1 MLCCVVY
8 MVIRD
13 PISKVISY
21 AFLMYWSIAIILS
34 EIRPFGFFKVHDETY
49 LIILVGITSFI
60 IGMCLYRGNIT
71 RKYEQNIP
79 SLEIKINSFIRNKW
93 LAIFILIVSLYEAQ
107 FIPAALA
114 QTALDSSVITED
126 RLDVMFQGNS
136 IGLLLSIYVLRP
148 LFHVVAVI
156 VAYVLI
162 KRKRIPFLSW
172 VAYITFFCI
181 FGILNGGRALFII
194 FLIYVIFEYIILNPI
209 KFLQKIKFKTFL
221 IIGLLGSC
229 IFIGMMHMTNYRLY
243 GTFEIEDHNR
253 EEIAQL
259 QSDSFIKYSV
269 LPIVLFDYSLQHDY
283 FNKFGGYKY
292 GRMTFSG
299 ADVFVRGIARKIGVK
314 DYQSTEEIVLYLQDN
329 WVQCTPTKQYNY
341 AYTAFFYNY
350 QDFGIFGVII
360 LPIIFGYLMRKI
372 VFRYYMKPTV
382 PLFIF
387 INLCFYLVIFT
398 VFTDGLNNLWIYAYL
413 FYLFIAEIIV
423 KNRGIANKK
432 QISFISSDSTKI
444 IN

>member
-1 MLCCVVY
+1 

-194 FLIYVIFEYIILNPI
+194 FLIYVIFEYIIINPI
-209 KFLQKIKFKTFL
+209 L
-221 IIGLLGSC
+221 
-229 IFIGMMHMTNYRLY
+229 
-243 GTFEIEDHNR
+243 
-253 EEIAQL
+253 
-259 QSDSFIKYSV
+259 
-269 LPIVLFDYSLQHDY
+269 
-283 FNKFGGYKY
+283 
-292 GRMTFSG
+292 
-299 ADVFVRGIARKIGVK
+299 
-314 DYQSTEEIVLYLQDN
+314 
-329 WVQCTPTKQYNY
+329 TKN
-341 AYTAFFYNY
+341 
-350 QDFGIFGVII
+350 
-360 LPIIFGYLMRKI
+360 
-372 VFRYYMKPTV
+372 
-382 PLFIF
+382 
-387 INLCFYLVIFT
+387 
-398 VFTDGLNNLWIYAYL
+398 
-413 FYLFIAEIIV
+413 
-423 KNRGIANKK
+423 
-432 QISFISSDSTKI
+432 
-444 IN
+444 